1 MISKFSEM
9 LKYAEDYLSS
19 RPYIADL
26 IVDKYEIC
34 NIYNIGNK
42 SIGAAGVGET
52 MTLDVKIKGTFDS
65 DWQYIYTMEI
75 EHFYGICIKGQ
86 GSKRIR

>member
-1 MISKFSEM
+1 MISKFYEM

-19 RPYIADL
+19 RPYIANL

-42 SIGAAGVGET
+42 GIGET
-52 MTLDVKIKGTFDS
+52 ITLDVKIKGTFDS
-65 DWQYIYTMEI
+65 DWQYIYTMEVEYFCSMHI
-75 EHFYGICIKGQ
+75 RGY
-86 GSKRIR
+86 GSKRIK